1 MGLTLGMLCLLQ
13 GQSLVSP
20 TEAQILFS
28 TVPLWSIL
36 FVTLALGG
44 EGGGLSTWLGGAA
57 MVVAGVVAA
66 L

>member
-1 MGLTLGMLCLLQ
+1 LLLQ
-13 GQSLVSP
+13 GQSLVGP

-28 TVPLWSIL
+28 TVPLWSVL
-36 FVTLALGG
+36 LVALLLGG
-44 EGGGLSTWLGGAA
+44 EDGGLYTWLGGAT